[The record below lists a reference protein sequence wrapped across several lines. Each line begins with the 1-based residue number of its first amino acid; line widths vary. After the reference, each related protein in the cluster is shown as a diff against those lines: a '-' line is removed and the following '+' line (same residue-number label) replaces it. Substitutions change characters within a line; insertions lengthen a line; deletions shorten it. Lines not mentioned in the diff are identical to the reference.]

1 MKAGLLMGAAAA
13 AAVGGAAWA
22 LKGGRS
28 GGPVRVTLEQ
38 LRTLA
43 PRLSGEKA
51 ALYLPHLNAALAE
64 WSIDSAAQVSA
75 FFGQVLYE
83 SNQFNTWMEGA
94 DGWDYDP
101 SRNPDKAKKL
111 GNTAVGDGPKYRGMG
126 PIQLTGKYNV
136 AQCGKALK
144 LPLVE
149 EPKRL
154 LLPEVGFRA
163 AGWYWRKG
171 KPTDLNALGAKNTEE
186 AFREITRLVNGAY
199 LGLADR
205 LVYWN
210 RARKLYGVM
219 PA

>member
-1 MKAGLLMGAAAA
+1 MNTLVLQGAHVAT
-13 AAVGGAAWA
+13 V
-22 LKGGRS
+22 
-28 GGPVRVTLEQ
+28 
-38 LRTLA
+38 
-43 PRLSGEKA
+43 
-51 ALYLPHLNAALAE
+51 
-64 WSIDSAAQVSA
+64 DSAANE
-75 FFGQVLYE
+75 Y
-83 SNQFNTWMEGA
+83 T
-94 DGWDYDP
+94 DGHVVVTDG
-101 SRNPDKAKKL
+101 L
-111 GNTAVGDGPKYRGMG
+111 ITAVGDGPKYRGMG